1 MVVVEITKL
10 KLREMILLFFKAMQP
25 VRQGLDLDLFSSR
38 ARDLFTTSC
47 CLSNILT
54 VIPQMSANEGGP

>member
-1 MVVVEITKL
+1 MCGSCRDHNIEAQRNYSI
-10 KLREMILLFFKAMQP
+10 FFKAMKP

-38 ARDLFTTSC
+38 AHDLFTTSY

-54 VIPQMSANEGGP
+54 VIPQMSAILS